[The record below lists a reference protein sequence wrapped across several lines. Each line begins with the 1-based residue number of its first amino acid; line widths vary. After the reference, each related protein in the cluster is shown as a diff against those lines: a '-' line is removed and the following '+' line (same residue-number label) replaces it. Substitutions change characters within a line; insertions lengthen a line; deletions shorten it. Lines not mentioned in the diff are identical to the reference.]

1 MQHEERCRRR
11 CQPKGQCYICK
22 TILCAHKVIEHL
34 DKGHI
39 IYPLPCH
46 VKFNPTFEEEEKV
59 LECNRR
65 ILNEVWRMT
74 TERMIQL
81 QNLEEEVDNSVYT
94 TKESLTINQVR
105 EKLDAIEPVSELLF
119 QLNNQIEE
127 LTVRFLEPVVVSASE
142 DQTIRV
148 WKLGQSKVLEGHTAP
163 IKSVAVSQ
171 NRQLLVSASEDR
183 TIRVWSLARGQT
195 TNLLEGHT
203 QEVWSVAVSSEYV
216 VSASQDKTV
225 RVWSL
230 DTGKPILILKGHR
243 GTVASVAI
251 SRNETFIVSASHDLT
266 LRVWSLN
273 NGELIRVFKGHS
285 DWVKSVTIS
294 ESDLYAVSGSY
305 DFTVRVWSLVS
316 GDQISVLK
324 HSGYIYSV
332 AISSDECVVS
342 AGEEGIKVWS
352 LSSKEVIR
360 VLKGHSGSVLSVN
373 LSSDEEY
380 LVSGGNFADPSVRVW
395 DLSTGEQTQ
404 LLTGHTDEVT
414 SAILI

>member
-1 MQHEERCRRR
+1 MQQEERCRRR
-11 CQPKGQCYICK
+11 CEPKGQCYACK

-34 DKGHI
+34 EKGHI
-39 IYPLPCH
+39 IYPLPYH
-46 VKFNPTFEEEEKV
+46 VKFNPTFEQEEKV
-59 LECNRR
+59 LECNEC
-65 ILNEVWRMT
+65 ILKEVWRMT

-81 QNLEEEVDNSVYT
+81 QALEEEVDDSVYMT
-94 TKESLTINQVR
+94 EESFTINQVR
-105 EKLDAIEPVSELLF
+105 EKLGVIEPVSELLF
-119 QLNNQIEE
+119 KLNNQIEE
-127 LTVRFLEPVVVSASE
+127 LTVRFLDPMVVSASE

-163 IKSVAVSQ
+163 VKSVALCQSK
-171 NRQLLVSASEDR
+171 QLLVSASEDR
-183 TIRVWSLARGQT
+183 TIRVWSLATGQT
-195 TNLLEGHT
+195 IKLLEGHT
-203 QEVWSVAVSSEYV
+203 QEVWSVAVSSECV

-230 DTGKPILILKGHR
+230 DTGEPILILKGHR
-243 GTVASVAI
+243 STVASVAI
-251 SRNETFIVSASHDLT
+251 SRNETLIVSASHDLT

-273 NGELIRVFKGHS
+273 NGELIRVLKGHS
-285 DWVKSVTIS
+285 DWVKSVAIS
-294 ESDLYAVSGSY
+294 ESELYTVSGSY

-316 GDQISVLK
+316 GDQISILK

-342 AGEEGIKVWS
+342 AGEEGIKIWS

-373 LSSDEEY
+373 LSTDEEY
-380 LVSGGNFADPSVRVW
+380 LVSGGNFADPSIRVW

-404 LLTGHTDEVT
+404 LLTGHTDDVT
-414 SAILI
+414 SVILV